1 MVCSACGT
9 GYDSPATSCPRC
21 GTPAGVVVTRR
32 VGLFAL
38 ACLHIARVAALLD
51 VLAVL
56 AASALV
62 PSNGHDFLAAFLVML
77 GVPVSIGPLCRF
89 RTDNRVC
96 THTVEFFP
104 TPGRCSQRTFEVGPR
119 KDHRGGD
126 LISDALPFGRLWH
139 NEPDALYN
147 AIGYAKFRS
156 RSHRAVICVYD
167 SAGNPA

>member
-1 MVCSACGT
+1 VAPDTTAPPRRAPVWHTRRSGGDPSCRLVCSGMFAHRPRRCPARRACG
-9 GYDSPATSCPRC
+9 
-21 GTPAGVVVTRR
+21 
-32 VGLFAL
+32 
-38 ACLHIARVAALLD
+38 
-51 VLAVL
+51 
-56 AASALV
+56 ALV

>member
-1 MVCSACGT
+1 MVCSACDT

-21 GTPAGVVVTRR
+21 GTPAGMVVTRR

-77 GVPVSIGPLCRF
+77 RVPVSIGPLCRF
-89 RTDNRVC
+89 RIDNRVC
-96 THTVEFFP
+96 THSRVFP
-104 TPGRCSQRTFEVGPR
+104 NTGTMQPTDV
-119 KDHRGGD
+119 
-126 LISDALPFGRLWH
+126 
-139 NEPDALYN
+139 
-147 AIGYAKFRS
+147 RS
-156 RSHRAVICVYD
+156 RPAQRSSRRRSNFGCATIWPVVAQRAGC
-167 SAGNPA
+167 AL